1 MFGYFWV
8 KLRKILTSSARFII
22 SFSIIQFF
30 PFYSS
35 QSSLTLCNAVFL
47 LIFMLYRF
55 GERRGFWYSSFSMNE
70 IRLLFVLKIKVKSS
84 NSRVLRL
91 GNKEALKKRILY
103 FSIISIEK
111 FSLIL
116 ILSSKGNSSLQL
128 SIKWI
133 RLV

>member
-1 MFGYFWV
+1 
-8 KLRKILTSSARFII
+8 
-22 SFSIIQFF
+22 
-30 PFYSS
+30 
-35 QSSLTLCNAVFL
+35 
-47 LIFMLYRF
+47 MLYRF

-128 SIKWI
+128 SIK
-133 RLV
+133 